1 MVRIF
6 PFMLVMWSLA
16 AAIYP
21 AVEVCAGE
29 KDRGTMETLL
39 ITPAGRE
46 EIVWGK
52 FLTIW
57 VFSAATTLLNLVSM
71 GISTL
76 QFGGVLPADVLRP
89 APLLWCAALIL
100 PMSAFFSAL
109 CLAVG
114 AYARSS

>member
-29 KDRGTMETLL
+29 KERGTMETLL
-39 ITPAGRE
+39 ISPAGRE

-57 VFSAATTLLNLVSM
+57 VFSSATALLNMLSM
-71 GISTL
+71 VVTAWPLGSTL
-76 QFGGVLPADVLRP
+76 PGATIKV
-89 APLLWCAALIL
+89 AALFWAVVLLL
-100 PMSAFFSAL
+100 PLSAFFSAL
-109 CLAVG
+109 CLAV
-114 AYARSS
+114 